1 MGFYSTVNGR
11 EIPPPGKAA
20 GDIERLC
27 VIRFAL
33 GFPQAAAQDNE
44 KQNCCMNR
52 RYSTIADVANIT
64 ACETVA
70 KDDK

>member
-1 MGFYSTVNGR
+1 VGFYSTVNGR

-33 GFPQAAAQDNE
+33 GFPL
-44 KQNCCMNR
+44 
-52 RYSTIADVANIT
+52 T
-64 ACETVA
+64 AVHGDIEHDHSN
-70 KDDK
+70 DDAHDAICG